1 MAWDARSHQVSLELA
16 PLSTRPNHSP
26 TLEIVSCIRALSS
39 CFTSCRFAPTVLAV
53 YPSRG
58 QRAVFTGSAA
68 MREPQKIEVLGVSF
82 SRVLQVGTSRSPEL
96 DQSRLVSM

>member
-1 MAWDARSHQVSLELA
+1 
-16 PLSTRPNHSP
+16 
-26 TLEIVSCIRALSS
+26 
-39 CFTSCRFAPTVLAV
+39 
-53 YPSRG
+53 
-58 QRAVFTGSAA
+58 